1 MNRYEGKV
9 VLITGAGDV
18 TQATSARLLQEGAKI
33 ALLDYSKKALE
44 EAGQQLADEGYPTG
58 NIMSLPSYV

>member
-1 MNRYEGKV
+1 MEAIKKLYTKNTELSEKKEAPEMNRYEGKV

-33 ALLDYSKKALE
+33 ALLDYS
-44 EAGQQLADEGYPTG
+44 
-58 NIMSLPSYV
+58 